1 MEAIEALLTRKS
13 AVKLGEPA
21 PPSAVVDTVLQA
33 ALRAPDHGRLR
44 PWRFILISGAA
55 RERLGTLMAD
65 SLLARK
71 PDTAAAEIE
80 RERGKPLRAPL
91 IIIVA
96 AVVEPDHP
104 KIPEIEQVVSAGA
117 GAQNIMLAFHAMG
130 YGCMWK
136 TGGVAYDAG
145 VKAAFGLAEADHIV
159 GLLYAG
165 TETAEA
171 PDGGRP
177 EAADYVSVWNPA

>member
-13 AVKLGEPA
+13 AVKLGEPT
-21 PPSAVVDTVLQA
+21 PPSTVVDTALQA

-44 PWRFILISGAA
+44 PWRFILVSGAA

-65 SLLARK
+65 SLVARK
-71 PDTAAAEIE
+71 PDTAPAEIE
-80 RERGKPLRAPL
+80 RERGKPMRAPL

-96 AVVEPDHP
+96 AVIETDHP
-104 KIPEIEQVVSAGA
+104 KIPEVEQVLSAGA
-117 GAQNIMLAFHAMG
+117 AAQNIMLAFHAMG

-136 TGGVAYDAG
+136 TGGVAYDSG

-177 EAADYVSVWNPA
+177 DAADFVSVWSPA